1 MGELLIVYG
10 PPVLAWALFFS
21 RRSGEDRARRTI
33 RWVLLGLAVSLTA
46 LTPAVYEFVGQVS
59 GVGHLARLIGHGGML
74 FAAWAAQEFLA
85 HMNGLGRGARWH
97 AWWVACSFAVLC
109 VLFALAPDLY
119 PQQPGVLEYCVVYL
133 VGQAPAF
140 GNVIR
145 LGLRY
150 ARAADAPALRIGM
163 RLVAAGTA
171 IALLYLVNKVVLTA
185 AARFGFAYPLG
196 ALPVVG
202 AGLPAAADV
211 LVLVGATL
219 PATAG
224 WLHRY
229 RHYQHLGPLWRALY
243 RAEPAIALDPPA
255 GPDLLAVGG
264 LRLRLYRRVIEIRDG
279 LLVLHP
285 YRADDVAAAARE
297 HARLAGLSGRRLEAT
312 VEAAAVA
319 AALRS
324 HASGN
329 PPTAPAGTAGTVTG
343 GTDLA
348 SDTVFLSRVARA
360 YRKHHATT

>member
-1 MGELLIVYG
+1 MGELLLVYG
-10 PPVLAWALFFS
+10 PPVLAWALFLS
-21 RRSGEDRARRTI
+21 RRPSEDRARRTI

-46 LTPAVYEFVGQVS
+46 LTPAVYAFVGQVT
-59 GVGHLARLIGHGGML
+59 GIDHLARLIGHGGML

-85 HMNGLGRGARWH
+85 QMNGLGHGARWH
-97 AWWVACSFAVLC
+97 AWWVAGSFTVMC
-109 VLFALAPDLY
+109 VLFALAPDLNA
-119 PQQPGVLEYCVVYL
+119 QRPGIFEYCVVYL
-133 VGQAPAF
+133 AGQAPAF

-150 ARAADAPALRIGM
+150 ARAAAAPALRIGM

-171 IALLYLVNKVVLTA
+171 IALLYLVNKAVGA
-185 AARFGFAYPLG
+185 AATRFGFAYPLG
-196 ALPVVG
+196 DMFVVG
-202 AGLPAAADV
+202 KGLPAAAHV

-219 PATAG
+219 PAVTS

-255 GPDLLAVGG
+255 GPDVLHVGG

-279 LLVLHP
+279 LLALHP
-285 YRADDVAAAARE
+285 YREDDIAAAARE
-297 HARLAGLSGRRLEAT
+297 QARREGLRGQQLEAA

-324 HASGN
+324 RASGSL
-329 PPTAPAGTAGTVTG
+329 PAGAAVTMAG

-360 YRKHHATT
+360 YRKHHAAV